1 MITRGNRRDALKK
14 AIQKSQNGAVT
25 YVLISNNSILT
36 TQDEEVAKTY
46 VHTHGYRVYAKCKD
60 GYMVL

>member
-14 AIQKSQNGAVT
+14 AIQKSTNGEVT
-25 YVLISNNSILT
+25 YVLISDNSILT

-46 VHTHGYRVYAKCKD
+46 VYTHGYRVYAKCKD